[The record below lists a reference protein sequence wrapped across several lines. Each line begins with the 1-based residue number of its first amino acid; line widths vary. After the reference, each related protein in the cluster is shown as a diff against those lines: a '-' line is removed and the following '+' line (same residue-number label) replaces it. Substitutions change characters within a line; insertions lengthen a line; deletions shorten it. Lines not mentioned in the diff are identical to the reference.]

1 MRAFGAELIEH
12 GHDFHDADAHG
23 EELAASRKLHR
34 VLSFHPL
41 LVRGVASSLW
51 SCSRLCP
58 TWTLFTFQ
66 WAGVRR
72 SRAGG
77 VRNALGLKTKIIA
90 VVSSEVP
97 SYARSMVAGRIV
109 DAYPTDSYRR
119 RYRRC
124 AAPPRRLR
132 LGP

>member
-1 MRAFGAELIEH
+1 MISTTPMLTGRSWLPPENCI
-12 GHDFHDADAHG
+12 
-23 EELAASRKLHR
+23 
-34 VLSFHPL
+34 
-41 LVRGVASSLW
+41 ASSRFIPCW
-51 SCSRLCP
+51 YEVSPHRSGAVPGSARLGPC
-58 TWTLFTFQ
+58 LRSNGLGSGA
-66 WAGVRR
+66 AGL
-72 SRAGG
+72 AG

-97 SYARSMVAGRIV
+97 SYARSMVAGHIV

-119 RYRRC
+119 RYRRY